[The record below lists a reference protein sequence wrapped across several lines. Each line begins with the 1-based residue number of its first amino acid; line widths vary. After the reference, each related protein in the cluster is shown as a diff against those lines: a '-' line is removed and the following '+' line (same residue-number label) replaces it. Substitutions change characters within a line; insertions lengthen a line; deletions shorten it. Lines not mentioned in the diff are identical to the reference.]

1 MKPIVVLLL
10 HFYFTFVCII
20 LLNVNVCYI
29 LECWEFFINE
39 KCVHSRKLL
48 YGSKFPDVDEMIE
61 ISEQM
66 YEVINS
72 ILQISLI
79 FFKQKIK
86 RPCFSQYHCYC
97 IFQGR
102 SFMHMYLCTFMEGGV
117 VNMVKEDK
125 KKTPL
130 AKRAI
135 LACTI
140 Q

>member
-1 MKPIVVLLL
+1 
-10 HFYFTFVCII
+10 
-20 LLNVNVCYI
+20 
-29 LECWEFFINE
+29 
-39 KCVHSRKLL
+39 
-48 YGSKFPDVDEMIE
+48 MIE

-66 YEVINS
+66 YEVTDS
-72 ILQISLI
+72 ILHISLI
-79 FFKQKIK
+79 FFYNPK
-86 RPCFSQYHCYC
+86 RPCFSEYRCYC